1 MSKANQAVAPVQS
14 AIPATELA
22 FIAGK
27 PLAEAQASLEEIFGL
42 AADAEKMIMRGDEQ
56 RDRADALLL
65 DWVTQWHEVDGK
77 LVKMRKPKTNMA
89 GETIMEDGKPVMVYV
104 PITYPE
110 YRQVVAWATAK
121 YYDAGAPTPEAAE
134 RQAQRQF
141 ERLLKLDWV
150 RPTSKNVDAER
161 MAKKRAEQAAKYAEK
176 SDGELSELADELVKT
191 GTVAASKE
199 RTNVLAEIARREK
212 PEIDAAESARKAVRD
227 KLIARAKE
235 LCKAGTADAD
245 EKLIAAL
252 QALS

>member
-1 MSKANQAVAPVQS
+1 
-14 AIPATELA
+14 
-22 FIAGK
+22 
-27 PLAEAQASLEEIFGL
+27 
-42 AADAEKMIMRGDEQ
+42 
-56 RDRADALLL
+56 LL

-77 LVKMRKPKTNMA
+77 MVKMRKPKTNMS
-89 GETIMEDGKPVMVYV
+89 GEPILQDGKPVMVYV

-110 YRQVVAWATAK
+110 YRQVVSWATAK

-161 MAKKRAEQAAKYAEK
+161 MAKKRAAEAAKYADK
-176 SDGELSELADELVKT
+176 SDGELLEKRSELANKGDTK
-191 GTVAASKE
+191 S
-199 RTNVLAEIARREK
+199 LAEAKLIAKELETRAK
-212 PEIDAAESARKAVRD
+212 PELDAAQSARVAVRD
-227 KLIARAKE
+227 KLITRAKE